1 MKERLSLKVSVSG
14 VRGVIGESLTPRLA
28 ARFAQ
33 AFGTYLG
40 GGKVVVGRDARSSG
54 PMLQEAVTAGLLSVG
69 CRPVDAGLCPIP
81 SFQVLTKALQARGG
95 VSITAS
101 HNPGEWNGLKF
112 VGGAGFFLDRPR
124 FAEFIEIYHQGEF
137 ALVRAE
143 KMKPAAREE
152 EPLRPHLERLLA
164 ALDADLIK
172 RGRFRVAVD
181 CANGA
186 GAALVP
192 EFLRRLGCRP
202 VLVNAVPHGRFE
214 RPPEPVPENLG
225 ALGRA
230 VRARRADVGFA
241 QDADADR
248 LAVVDEAGRPL
259 GEELTLALAVKRVLS
274 SRAAGPVVVNLS
286 TTRAIDDI
294 AAAAGVPVFRTRI
307 GEINVV
313 EEILDRGAA
322 VGGEG
327 NGGVIWPAVHPCRDS
342 FTAMGLVLELMAA
355 TGKAPSALRR
365 EIPVYHMVKDKV
377 SGTAG
382 RAHAIGKA
390 LRKKYAG
397 KGEVVTLDGVKVVFA
412 DSWVHLRPSNTEPII
427 RVVAEA
433 RTRAEAARLVRLFK
447 AEAKRGAE

>member
-1 MKERLSLKVSVSG
+1 MNERLSLKVGISG
-14 VRGVIGESLTPRLA
+14 VRGVIGESLTPRLTV
-28 ARFAQ
+28 RFAQ

-40 GGKVVVGRDARSSG
+40 RGPVLIGRDARRSG

-81 SFQVLTKALQARGG
+81 SFQVLTRAARARGG
-95 VSITAS
+95 ISITAS
-101 HNPGEWNGLKF
+101 HNPAEWNGLKF
-112 VGGAGFFLDRPR
+112 VSGEGLFLDRAR

-137 ALVRAE
+137 ALVRSDGIKTALR
-143 KMKPAAREE
+143 AD

-164 ALDADLIK
+164 ALDVGLIRK
-172 RGRFRVAVD
+172 RRFRVAVD
-181 CANGA
+181 CASGA

-202 VLVNAVPHGRFE
+202 VLVNAVPDGRFD

-225 ALGRA
+225 RLARA
-230 VRARRADVGFA
+230 VRARRAEVGFA

-248 LAVVDEAGRPL
+248 LAVVDETGRPV

-274 SRAAGPVVVNLS
+274 SRPAGPVVVNLS
-286 TTRAIDDI
+286 STRAIDDI
-294 AAAAGVPVFRTRI
+294 AAAAGVPVVRTRI

-313 EEILDRGAA
+313 EELLEKKA
-322 VGGEG
+322 VIGGEG

-342 FTAMGLVLELMAA
+342 FAAMGLILELMAE
-355 TGKAPSALRR
+355 TGKTPSALRR
-365 EIPVYHMVKDKV
+365 EIPAYHMVKDKV
-377 SGTAG
+377 PGTAAG
-382 RAHAIGKA
+382 AHRTAKA

-397 KGEVVTLDGVKVVFA
+397 KGEVVTLDGVKVVFKDA
-412 DSWVHLRPSNTEPII
+412 WVHLRPSNTEPII

-433 RTRAEAARLVRLFK
+433 KTKAEARGLVRLFK
-447 AEAKRGAE
+447 GEIKRSGS

>member
-1 MKERLSLKVSVSG
+1 MKDRLSLKVSVSG

-40 GGKVVVGRDARSSG
+40 GGKVVVGRDARLSG
-54 PMLQEAVTAGLLSVG
+54 PMLQEAVTAGLLAVG
-69 CRPVDAGLCPIP
+69 CRPVDVGLCPIP

-95 VSITAS
+95 IAITAS

-112 VGGAGFFLDRPR
+112 IGEAGLFLNRSR
-124 FAEFIEIYHQGEF
+124 FAEFNEIYHQGEF
-137 ALVRAE
+137 ALVPAD
-143 KMKPAAREE
+143 KMKPAVREE
-152 EPLRPHLERLLA
+152 APLKPHLDRLLA
-164 ALDADLIK
+164 ALDVDLV
-172 RGRFRVAVD
+172 RRRRFRVAID

-186 GAALVP
+186 GAALAP

-202 VLVNAVPHGRFE
+202 ILVNAVPHGRFE

-225 ALGRA
+225 SLKRA
-230 VRARRADVGFA
+230 VRADRADVGFA

-259 GEELTLALAVKRVLS
+259 GEELTLALAVNRVLS
-274 SRAAGPVVVNLS
+274 SRTAGPVAVNLS

-313 EEILDRGAA
+313 EEILEREAA
-322 VGGEG
+322 IGGEG
-327 NGGVIWPAVHPCRDS
+327 NGGVIWPAVRPCRDS
-342 FTAMGLVLELMAA
+342 FAAMGLVLELMAA
-355 TGKAPSALRR
+355 SGKRPSALRR
-365 EIPVYHMVKDKV
+365 EIPAYHMVKDKV
-377 SGTAG
+377 PGTA
-382 RAHAIGKA
+382 RQAHLIGKA
-390 LRKKYAG
+390 LKKMYAG

-427 RVVAEA
+427 RILAEA
-433 RTRAEAARLVRLFK
+433 RTKPEAVRLVRLFK
-447 AEAKRGAE
+447 AEVKRRAS